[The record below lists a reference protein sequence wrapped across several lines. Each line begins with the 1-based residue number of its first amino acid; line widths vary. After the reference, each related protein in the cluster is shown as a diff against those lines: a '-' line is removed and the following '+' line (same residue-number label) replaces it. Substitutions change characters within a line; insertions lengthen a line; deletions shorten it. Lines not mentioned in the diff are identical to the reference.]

1 MCSDNEIKE
10 VLGKNIRNERL
21 RNNLSQEELAEKV
34 SLSVQFIRDIE
45 AGRNLGSITTLLN
58 LCSVLNTTPN
68 RIFRD
73 LLESNDSIEKN
84 LSEKISLLDEHD
96 KNIIITLLDNMNKI

>member
-45 AGRNLGSITTLLN
+45 A
-58 LCSVLNTTPN
+58 
-68 RIFRD
+68 D
-73 LLESNDSIEKN
+73 
-84 LSEKISLLDEHD
+84 
-96 KNIIITLLDNMNKI
+96 

>member
-1 MCSDNEIKE
+1 M
-10 VLGKNIRNERL
+10 
-21 RNNLSQEELAEKV
+21 
-34 SLSVQFIRDIE
+34 
-45 AGRNLGSITTLLN
+45 LN

-73 LLESNDSIEKN
+73 LLEINVSIEKN